1 VENITFIVA
10 FTAGILSFFS
20 PCIFPLVPVYVTH
33 LTGSRIEENK
43 INIEK
48 QVLMIRSIAFILG
61 FSVVFVILGA
71 TASVIGQLFF
81 DYSNLIEKI
90 SGIFI
95 IIFGLQMA
103 GIIQLRFLMIEKKW
117 SMEHKSK
124 NAASSFLLGLA
135 FGSGW
140 TPCIGLALSSIL
152 LLAGSTE
159 TLYTGMLLLWIYAL
173 GLGIPFLFISLA
185 LTYSLGIMKK
195 INRYLPTLSK
205 VSGAIMIG
213 MGILLY
219 TGQFQKITAWLA
231 RFSIFVT

>member
-1 VENITFIVA
+1 MENITFIVA

-61 FSVVFVILGA
+61 FSVVFVVLGA

-81 DYSNLIEKI
+81 DYRNLIEKI

-117 SMEHKSK
+117 SIEHKSK
-124 NAASSFLLGLA
+124 NAVSSFLLGLA

-140 TPCIGLALSSIL
+140 TPCIGLVLSSIL

-159 TLYTGMLLLWIYAL
+159 TLSSGMLLLWIYAL